1 MFGCPPPTD
10 PILQPDPN
18 YFLLKNFFSQ
28 KYAKLTEKYKKKKTH
43 VIIFAFFDIPVTESM
58 VWYSRYEYRI
68 RIHRDRKSA
77 LPSGY
82 YCYSMNIAI
91 SYAVNNS

>member
-1 MFGCPPPTD
+1 MQNLPK
-10 PILQPDPN
+10 
-18 YFLLKNFFSQ
+18 KNQ
-28 KYAKLTEKYKKKKTH
+28 KQKKKH

-68 RIHRDRKSA
+68 HRDRKSA
-77 LPSGY
+77 FPSGY
-82 YCYSMNIAI
+82 YCYSVSIAI